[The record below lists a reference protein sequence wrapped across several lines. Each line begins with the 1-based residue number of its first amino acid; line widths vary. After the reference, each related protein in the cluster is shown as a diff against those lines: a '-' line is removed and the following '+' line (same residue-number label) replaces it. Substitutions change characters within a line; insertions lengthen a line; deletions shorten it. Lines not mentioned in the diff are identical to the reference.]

1 MSSNDSDKIQQKP
14 APEPPQQLVDL
25 PPRDV
30 SGEDGNLI
38 KGGPRGPG
46 WHKPLT

>member
-1 MSSNDSDKIQQKP
+1 MSNKDSEKIQKP
-14 APEPPQQLVDL
+14 APESPQKLSDL

-38 KGGPRGPG
+38 KGGPSGHN
-46 WHKPLT
+46 WLKPST